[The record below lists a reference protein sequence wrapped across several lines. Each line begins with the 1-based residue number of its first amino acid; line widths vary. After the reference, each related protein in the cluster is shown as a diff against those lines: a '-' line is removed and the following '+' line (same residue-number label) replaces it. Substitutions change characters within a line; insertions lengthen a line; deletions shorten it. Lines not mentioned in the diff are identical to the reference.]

1 MNMQALAP
9 RLYAPLLAAHFAVL
23 ATEPP
28 RVLSWS
34 YALVLAVLGLT
45 LILGIRRIGLSL
57 PHNRPLWS
65 LLLAAL
71 FSQGAAFVLLFVDS
85 LANPQ
90 GTLVAFDPTFY
101 FCMSSLLLTLAATY
115 DPVPPVYRWTGLLDA
130 ALAVFIALMFY
141 GLVRALVAG
150 AEAQPQNARAIMWMF
165 DGMAL
170 FVAVFASLRLL
181 GARRRD
187 ERRFFVVLAAFA
199 WIELFAPAAHNR
211 FVLSSESYLPEF
223 LLSVPFALL
232 GLLLSRRR
240 GDWLRGYRPST
251 RARYLA
257 GSISPFVLSLALC
270 LLAFGYLHR
279 IPAVAVGAL
288 VAGIASYALR
298 AALMLGKR
306 LSSEDELKRLHHG
319 LRRAALRD
327 DLTQLLNRRG
337 FYRALDREWE
347 RARRVHVPLAVAMLD
362 IDHFKAFNDTYGHLA
377 GDQCLASVTQALAG
391 EAASMPGVTVARA
404 GGEEFVVLISG
415 YLPHAAGALLEQLR
429 ERVEALRILHVR
441 GVRGFV
447 TVSAGI
453 ASSELARY
461 GDAEAMLSAADA
473 ALYRAK
479 RAGRN
484 QVAWAEVPGT
494 EALS

>member
-9 RLYAPLLAAHFAVL
+9 RLYAPLLAAQLAVL
-23 ATEPP
+23 AIEPP
-28 RVLSWS
+28 QVLSLS
-34 YALVLAVLGLT
+34 YAVVLATLGFT
-45 LILGIRRIGLSL
+45 LLLSLRRVRLSL

-71 FSQGAAFVLLFVDS
+71 LSQAAAFVLLFVDS
-85 LANPQ
+85 LVNPQ
-90 GTLVAFDPTFY
+90 GTLVALDPTLY
-101 FCMSSLLLTLAATY
+101 FCLSSLLLTLAATY
-115 DPVPPVYRWTGLLDA
+115 DPVRPAYRWMGWVDT
-130 ALAVFIALMFY
+130 ALAIFIAVMFY

-150 AEAQPQNARAIMWMF
+150 AEAQPDNARAIMWLF
-165 DGMAL
+165 DAMAL
-170 FVAVFASLRLL
+170 FVAVFATLRLL

-187 ERRFFVVLAAFA
+187 ERRFFVVLTAFA

-211 FVLSSESYLPEF
+211 FVLASESYLPE
-223 LLSVPFALL
+223 LLLNLPFVLT

-251 RARYLA
+251 RVRHLA

-279 IPAVAVGAL
+279 APALAAGAV

-298 AALMLGKR
+298 AALMLGR
-306 LSSEDELKRLHHG
+306 HLSSEDELKRLHHG

-337 FYRALDREWE
+337 FYRALDREWQ
-347 RARRVHVPLAVAMLD
+347 RARQARTPLAVAMLD

-377 GDQCLASVTQALAG
+377 GDQCLASVAQALAG
-391 EAASMPGVTVARA
+391 EAISMAGVTLARA
-404 GGEEFVVLISG
+404 GGEEFVVLMSG
-415 YLPHAAGALLEQLR
+415 YTPHAAGAALERLR
-429 ERVEALRILHVR
+429 ARVEALRVLHVR

-461 GDAEAMLSAADA
+461 EHAEAMLSAADA
-473 ALYRAK
+473 ALYAAK
-479 RAGRN
+479 HAGRN
-484 QVAWAEVPGT
+484 QVVWAKVPGT
-494 EALS
+494 EAMS